1 MDTVPYDFVVSLMR
15 LRLVT
20 FRCAGLKSA
29 EKLGR
34 NYGTIAAE
42 IAKKYVRCEIIV
54 PGLFSDETLS
64 SNQSL
69 LLFKEV
75 LGGKIVNFDSIAEAQ
90 DILWFAVAAD
100 ELQDDADGFTHR
112 RFLKLIQLCR
122 YARLRHL
129 IIGYFPPQQSK
140 FQLKAIPN
148 ATSFFNCVTLTY
160 QVDSPL
166 FRDVLIAFSRTQK
179 LEHLK
184 IYDHDADSYY
194 LEPSR
199 SFSRPSESPP
209 PEWLHD
215 VLLTMFYQ
223 PQLMYLELNFTSVNV
238 KRPCKDLS
246 LLMSMKHRGRPQ
258 VDPSKL
264 SASGA
269 RARKKTRKNKA
280 KRLFVQA
287 IQSVVKQH
295 WTELS
300 PELQEECVFIIK
312 PNAIAENSP
321 SGHLTLRNPFGP
333 IDEMA
338 NEMYLANERL
348 NAAPSIQRPL
358 LDEEDRNLT
367 ESFSGLPPG
376 QAEVYDDS
384 ISASQQDVLQRDVS
398 SDNDQD
404 LDLLRN
410 YLEENISYSEFMQN
424 MFPEST
430 SDTLLQE
437 TGEEENAKEG
447 CDSAVHI
454 VKFTES
460 AIHPTLTAALTK
472 KKILLE
478 IVCPKMC
485 VSQKLRW
492 LCQECKTPVYYGFD
506 YLHCSCGAHSRTC
519 ASYRCGH
526 ESHGDEFVPL
536 MDSDRDIREIGDCE
550 EINIVLLG
558 EVGAGKSTLI
568 NSIFNYLAYKNLEEA
583 ANSELKIPIPTS
595 FLLKDDKGI
604 RQRVSVGKKSDNEND
619 VYGETSTQ
627 RTKTYEFMHH
637 NENKFYRVIDTPGVG
652 DCRGIEQDK
661 KNFEM
666 IIQEIKKYAK
676 IHAFCILIPAYA
688 ARLEVA
694 VQYFIEKLLTQL
706 NQDAAKNI
714 VFCITKSWMNSHRF
728 DQLNRALASHIE
740 KVESEKNVRIALK
753 TMYHFNNESFKF
765 LCARQN
771 GVSCPQLDEFATSWN
786 MSSKNTLRLLNYVS
800 SLEPY
805 WTQKEDKMKEIFWN
819 EKMNEELHLCFIT
832 FTVENLLKMQEE
844 KKESLEIDEVL
855 MERQGTQILESD
867 SVEEKEHEEA
877 TYPVLTNEIM
887 NDMYKVINSS
897 TSTTPSKFN
906 LHGIRSLL
914 ETLKIRNAQEEKKES
929 LETGQVP
936 QIVESDSVEEKE
948 DEGTTYAMTTRKVYE
963 ESEYYVKEFEM
974 RDGVG
979 REFEELET
987 WHRGTPTFKGDRF
1000 GGAIERPPFRSRET
1014 TFNDS
1019 IYSDRYDF
1027 DRAFSGSSQRGD
1039 FYEPPR
1045 PKTQLRRY
1053 YDDFEVQSK
1062 SNGFSRDDRRHQ
1074 TLRPMKK
1081 QPAYS
1086 PGFKNHHIQ
1095 QTNSSVKSHQEPM
1108 PHVKNH
1114 KIHQTN
1120 VKEHVFPR
1128 PQSPPRRQEQIYPKE
1143 PVHPAKQG
1151 PQEPFYKKTQEEVY
1165 QKEQIVQKEPRYT
1178 KQEQTIQKTIH
1189 DRDSQRPI
1197 YSNETYFP
1205 IKNDIRQH
1213 EPSVH
1218 EQHFEHQHTHQQPQ
1232 SILRRSK
1239 SSSMSALNTSCSRPG
1254 SPQSVAGAGDII
1266 NTEHGFTIQL
1276 DARHFRPGDI
1286 KVQLTGSTLTVTG
1299 DRVEEDRCAEQALR
1313 RQFSRKYAIPADI
1326 ILESIK
1332 SHMTDDGFLFIRGN
1346 RKGWKETDIQVHYDD
1361 EMFRRKYRKTTTM
1374 SSKSSV
1380 ISNV

>member
-1 MDTVPYDFVVSLMR
+1 MQCSQFTAKPRRNITITSYRRKRILKTRAFWASL
-15 LRLVT
+15 
-20 FRCAGLKSA
+20 LKSKKNRNA
-29 EKLGR
+29 RCCKHEVVEKSEEAL
-34 NYGTIAAE
+34 
-42 IAKKYVRCEIIV
+42 C
-54 PGLFSDETLS
+54 
-64 SNQSL
+64 SN
-69 LLFKEV
+69 
-75 LGGKIVNFDSIAEAQ
+75 DS
-90 DILWFAVAAD
+90 
-100 ELQDDADGFTHR
+100 R
-112 RFLKLIQLCR
+112 
-122 YARLRHL
+122 
-129 IIGYFPPQQSK
+129 
-140 FQLKAIPN
+140 
-148 ATSFFNCVTLTY
+148 
-160 QVDSPL
+160 
-166 FRDVLIAFSRTQK
+166 
-179 LEHLK
+179 
-184 IYDHDADSYY
+184 
-194 LEPSR
+194 
-199 SFSRPSESPP
+199 
-209 PEWLHD
+209 
-215 VLLTMFYQ
+215 
-223 PQLMYLELNFTSVNV
+223 
-238 KRPCKDLS
+238 
-246 LLMSMKHRGRPQ
+246 
-258 VDPSKL
+258 
-264 SASGA
+264 
-269 RARKKTRKNKA
+269 
-280 KRLFVQA
+280 
-287 IQSVVKQH
+287 
-295 WTELS
+295 
-300 PELQEECVFIIK
+300 
-312 PNAIAENSP
+312 
-321 SGHLTLRNPFGP
+321 
-333 IDEMA
+333 
-338 NEMYLANERL
+338 
-348 NAAPSIQRPL
+348 
-358 LDEEDRNLT
+358 
-367 ESFSGLPPG
+367 
-376 QAEVYDDS
+376 
-384 ISASQQDVLQRDVS
+384 
-398 SDNDQD
+398 
-404 LDLLRN
+404 
-410 YLEENISYSEFMQN
+410 
-424 MFPEST
+424 
-430 SDTLLQE
+430 E

-877 TYPVLTNEIM
+877 TYTDPKMAHCSKTRHRHGTEDFSDYDKSLLLNYISSFKRYWVHKDKINETASVLLKPVLTNEIM

-948 DEGTTYAMTTRKVYE
+948 DEGTTYMSPSWARNKSKHGKKEEYHRAQTLPLRKRTKRRQQQCVVCRARMQESYKKLKAE
-963 ESEYYVKEFEM
+963 IRETKGIEYLENEVARLRKRLEKCKKTLEITITITNYNSLNESETENRHLIEI
-974 RDGVG
+974 
-979 REFEELET
+979 FEEM
-987 WHRGTPTFKGDRF
+987 F
-1000 GGAIERPPFRSRET
+1000 
-1014 TFNDS
+1014 
-1019 IYSDRYDF
+1019 
-1027 DRAFSGSSQRGD
+1027 
-1039 FYEPPR
+1039 
-1045 PKTQLRRY
+1045 
-1053 YDDFEVQSK
+1053 
-1062 SNGFSRDDRRHQ
+1062 
-1074 TLRPMKK
+1074 
-1081 QPAYS
+1081 
-1086 PGFKNHHIQ
+1086 
-1095 QTNSSVKSHQEPM
+1095 
-1108 PHVKNH
+1108 
-1114 KIHQTN
+1114 
-1120 VKEHVFPR
+1120 
-1128 PQSPPRRQEQIYPKE
+1128 
-1143 PVHPAKQG
+1143 
-1151 PQEPFYKKTQEEVY
+1151 
-1165 QKEQIVQKEPRYT
+1165 
-1178 KQEQTIQKTIH
+1178 
-1189 DRDSQRPI
+1189 
-1197 YSNETYFP
+1197 
-1205 IKNDIRQH
+1205 
-1213 EPSVH
+1213 
-1218 EQHFEHQHTHQQPQ
+1218 
-1232 SILRRSK
+1232 
-1239 SSSMSALNTSCSRPG
+1239 
-1254 SPQSVAGAGDII
+1254 II
-1266 NTEHGFTIQL
+1266 
-1276 DARHFRPGDI
+1276 
-1286 KVQLTGSTLTVTG
+1286 
-1299 DRVEEDRCAEQALR
+1299 
-1313 RQFSRKYAIPADI
+1313 
-1326 ILESIK
+1326 
-1332 SHMTDDGFLFIRGN
+1332 
-1346 RKGWKETDIQVHYDD
+1346 
-1361 EMFRRKYRKTTTM
+1361 
-1374 SSKSSV
+1374 
-1380 ISNV
+1380 